1 MGRFLLFKRWPFFFT
16 SEVCFSII
24 LAMKKLRKILAA
36 ALICALALSLVSCST
51 GSPSADTPHSRTGL
65 YFDTV
70 ITITLYGDASKT
82 DERLDDVFKMAKRY
96 ENQMSDKKEN
106 SDISKIN
113 DAKGNW
119 VTVDSDTVEAIQD
132 AYDYSESS
140 NGIFDLTV
148 GTLSNLWDFKNN
160 TGTIPNYSAIREALS
175 HVDYK
180 NVEINEDQVRL
191 KDPKV
196 RIDLG
201 GIAKGF
207 IADKMKARLKE
218 LGAKSGIINLG
229 GNVLLIGKR
238 PDKKAYTVG
247 IQRPFS
253 DDGTALFTLKA
264 EDTSIVTS
272 GTYQRYFKKNGRIY
286 HHLLDTSNGFP
297 YNNGLD
303 SVTIITKN
311 STEADALSTTVF
323 GMGLEKGLEFV
334 NQTDGVEAVFVSS
347 DGTITKSDNVD
358 KLYDYTEIDS

>member
-1 MGRFLLFKRWPFFFT
+1 
-16 SEVCFSII
+16 
-24 LAMKKLRKILAA
+24 MKKLREILAI
-36 ALICALALSLVSCST
+36 ALICALTLPLASCST
-51 GSPSADTPHSRTGL
+51 NTVSADTPHSKTGL

-70 ITITLYGDASKT
+70 ITITLYGDESTADK
-82 DERLDDVFKMAKRY
+82 RLNDVFKMAKRY
-96 ENQMSDKKEN
+96 ENLLSDKKDN
-106 SDISKIN
+106 SDVSKIN
-113 DAKGNW
+113 AAKGSW
-119 VTVDSDTVEAIQD
+119 VTVDPDTVEAIQD
-132 AYDYSESS
+132 AYDYSKSS
-140 NGIFDLTV
+140 DGIFDLTI

-160 TGTIPNYSAIREALS
+160 TGTIPDYKSLREALS
-175 HVDYK
+175 HVNYK
-180 NVEINEDQVRL
+180 NVEINGDKVRL
-191 KDPKV
+191 TDPKA

-207 IADKMKARLKE
+207 IADKMKARLEK

-264 EDTSIVTS
+264 EDISIVTS

-286 HHLLDTSNGFP
+286 HHLLDTSSGFP

-323 GMGLEKGLEFV
+323 GMGLEKGLEYV
-334 NQTDGVEAVFVSS
+334 NQTDGVEAVFVST

-358 KLYDYTEIDS
+358 KLYDYTKVES